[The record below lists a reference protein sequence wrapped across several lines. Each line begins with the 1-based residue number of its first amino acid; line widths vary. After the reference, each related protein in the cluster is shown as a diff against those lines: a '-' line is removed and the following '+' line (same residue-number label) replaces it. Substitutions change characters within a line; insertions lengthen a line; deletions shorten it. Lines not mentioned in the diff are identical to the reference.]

1 MAIMPDR
8 RTSVRKSWN
17 IPVTLCKSEIDITF
31 TGTCVNVNQK
41 GALIKTGNWQC
52 FQANDQTSV
61 ICFLPPD
68 LTGQN
73 ETLGLRGGAII
84 RRVDPINEA
93 VAIEFV
99 NSLRQFEPI
108 SSHFTYGQLR
118 TK

>member
-1 MAIMPDR
+1 MARMLDR

-31 TGTCVNVNQK
+31 TGTCVNLNQK
-41 GALIKTGNWQC
+41 GALIKTENWQC

-73 ETLGLRGGAII
+73 ETLGLCGAAII
-84 RRVDPINEA
+84 RRVEPINQA
-93 VAIEFV
+93 VAVELV
-99 NSLRQFEPI
+99 NSLRQFEPVLDLSE
-108 SSHFTYGQLR
+108 SSQRGI
-118 TK
+118 K